1 MKIFTTISSIFKQAL
16 IIVNFLWNFREI
28 LFNLN
33 LLNKMLVDN
42 VIRIKLKQI
51 FLNIIIL
58 LFIFIKILLNRK
70 KINYKFLLNL
80 N

>member
-58 LFIFIKILLNRK
+58 LFIFIKIIEK
-70 KINYKFLLNL
+70 KLITNFY
-80 N
+80 